1 MKAHEI
7 YEKETGEKTQWI
19 RSIAIDPHYE
29 YEPHYIHW
37 LERRAE
43 VLEEVRR
50 ILNSAYDPY
59 SAHDIADI
67 LGKISRLVGVE

>member
-1 MKAHEI
+1 MKANEI
-7 YEKETGEKTQWI
+7 YQNETG
-19 RSIAIDPHYE
+19 DPMKGPCDCLFVRPKYFF
-29 YEPHYIHW
+29 W

-43 VLEEVRR
+43 ALEEVRR